1 MNTPLDSPAVNHSM
15 QSTTLLAARDIAPTG
30 LVDPYGRHVTYL
42 RLSVTDRCDLR
53 CTYCMPERMTFLPKD
68 KLLSFEE
75 LDEIASAFIARG
87 VTKLRI
93 TGGEPL
99 VRKDILELINA
110 LWRHLKSGAL
120 KELTLTTN
128 GTLLARHAQALWD
141 AGMRRINVSID
152 SLDPETYRRVTRG
165 GDIEKVLSGIRA
177 AQAVGLKIKLNCVAL
192 KQDNAGEIPAIME
205 WAHGQGI
212 DLTLIE
218 AMPMGD
224 SGQDRFDQ
232 YIALSDV
239 KSTLEDQFTLTRSD
253 HKTGG
258 PAQYFDVSETGGR
271 IGFITPLSH
280 KFCESCNRVRLT
292 CTGQLFMCLGHDDE
306 SDLRAVLRGERDITL
321 DAAIDKAIG
330 RKPEAHDFKIEK
342 PGDAPSVS
350 RHMSVTGG

>member
-1 MNTPLDSPAVNHSM
+1 MDLPPAIHGHAESPPR
-15 QSTTLLAARDIAPTG
+15 TTLFEAQGVSPTG
-30 LVDPYGRHVTYL
+30 LIDPYGRRVTYL

-53 CTYCMPERMTFLPKD
+53 CTYCMPERMTFLPKED
-68 KLLSFEE
+68 VLSFEE

-99 VRKDILELINA
+99 VRKDILDLINA
-110 LWRHLKSGAL
+110 LSRHLKSGAL

-141 AGMRRINVSID
+141 AGVRRINVSID
-152 SLDPETYRRVTRG
+152 SLDPETYRRITRG
-165 GDIEKVLSGIRA
+165 GDIEKVLTGIRA

-192 KQDNAGEIPAIME
+192 KKDNAAEIPAIME

-232 YIALSDV
+232 YIPLTQIKAD
-239 KSTLEDQFTLTRSD
+239 LETQFSLRRSD

-258 PAQYFDVSETGGR
+258 PAQYFDVAQTGGR

-292 CTGQLFMCLGHDDE
+292 CTGKLFMCLGQDDE

-321 DAAIDKAIG
+321 DEAMDKAIG
-330 RKPEAHDFKIEK
+330 RKPEAHDFKIDK